1 MKFQFD
7 SCSLAAMAVSVVD
20 VRRGF
25 VSGSLPEGVLR
36 FPSAGSSLLYVEDA
50 VAVDAAD
57 VRANAQAGMAEAVFF
72 SFTNL
77 HQVLDNNLEDDDGRH
92 RLNSRVISA
101 SIGRAGR
108 HVELARP
115 ARIALSHLEA
125 ADEAKL
131 TDPICV
137 FWDLESR

>member
-1 MKFQFD
+1 
-7 SCSLAAMAVSVVD
+7 MAVSVVD

-25 VSGSLPEGVLR
+25 ASRNLPSGVLR

-50 VAVDAAD
+50 IEIDAAD
-57 VRANAQAGMAEAVFF
+57 VKANAQAGMAEVVFF

-77 HQVLDNNLEDDDGRH
+77 HQLLDRRSGENDDGRH

-108 HVELARP
+108 HVELRRP
-115 ARIALSHLEA
+115 ARIALHHLQA
-125 ADEAKL
+125 ADEAAL